1 MPSGG
6 VSESV
11 FYDIVRDAGIDVQHF
26 QTLLGQAFSKGD
38 GYVAALQLRACS
50 DASARSAEAVA
61 RAWPAFVLE
70 VEARCV

>member
-61 RAWPAFVLE
+61 CAWPAFVTE
-70 VEARCV
+70 FEASCG